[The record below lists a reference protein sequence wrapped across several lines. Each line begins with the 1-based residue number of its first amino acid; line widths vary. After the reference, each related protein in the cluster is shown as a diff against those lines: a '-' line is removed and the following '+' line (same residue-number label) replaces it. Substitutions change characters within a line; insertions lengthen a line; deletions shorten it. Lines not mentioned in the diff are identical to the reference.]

1 MARGSSIHF
10 EKTKP
15 TSVAETTRTFKKEQT
30 YLLPKNFR
38 KENEFWIANNIEDL
52 ENADREI
59 FNELIK
65 NAKGKGKRPTFENS
79 TYEAVVNLESH
90 HTMED
95 LKKLA
100 QKIEEDFGFSCSRI
114 SIHRDE
120 GHLKKNEKGV
130 EYPLYNFHAHLNFIT
145 IDENGKQCWQPRGM
159 HPKKWLEKLSKLQDD
174 TAKILNMR
182 RGISGG
188 KRLNHKE
195 FRQVKKLQDS
205 VREELK
211 AENTIENARKKFLG
225 FLSVVDEERL
235 ETEITK
241 VEKATYL
248 KAQNAE
254 RERIKKLNEENFK
267 WQKNKKEELEKLE
280 EARAEENENKK
291 KELEE
296 KIIAAEEEKKYLS
309 LAIKATLERE
319 EEARKILNATDA
331 KSLLQEKE
339 SLQRKNKDLEEANEE
354 LEKKLKEANEELE
367 NNEDEIKSLKS
378 NLSLAKDTAEILT
391 KTNERLET
399 ENKTLKEE
407 LERARN
413 FIKFLFDGL
422 KQNWETAVKNVMRFS
437 FNKIPDDDKINKI
450 KQEIEKPNYNQNC
463 NDYSSN
469 ENRTLRMR

>member
-38 KENEFWIANNIEDL
+38 KENEFWVARNMNL

-59 FNELIK
+59 FDDLIK

-211 AENTIENARKKFLG
+211 ADNTIENARKKFLG

-339 SLQRKNKDLEEANEE
+339 SLQIKNKDLEEKNKK

-367 NNEDEIKSLKS
+367 KNEDEIRSLKS
-378 NLSLAKDTAEILT
+378 NLFLAKDTAELLT
-391 KTNERLET
+391 ETNERLQT

-407 LERARN
+407 LERAKN
-413 FIKFLFDGL
+413 FIKFLYDGL
-422 KQNWETAVKNVMRFS
+422 KQNWKTAVKNVMRFS
-437 FNKIPDDDKINKI
+437 FNKIPDDAKLDKI
-450 KQEIEKPNYNQNC
+450 KQEIEKPNYNQSY

>member
-38 KENEFWIANNIEDL
+38 KENEFWVARNMNL

-59 FNELIK
+59 FNDLIK

-195 FRQVKKLQDS
+195 FRQVKKLQDI

-225 FLSVVDEERL
+225 FISVVDEERL

-241 VEKATYL
+241 ANKATYL

-254 RERIKKLNEENFK
+254 KERIKKLNEETFK

-280 EARAEENENKK
+280 EAKK
-291 KELEE
+291 KEWEE
-296 KIIAAEEEKKYLS
+296 KIIAAEEEKEYYR
-309 LAIKATLERE
+309 LAIRTALERE
-319 EEARKILNATDA
+319 EQAEKILNTPDA
-331 KSLLQEKE
+331 KSLLQENE
-339 SLQRKNKDLEEANEE
+339 RLQTENKTLKEE
-354 LEKKLKEANEELE
+354 LERAREVQEKKLKEANEELE
-367 NNEDEIKSLKS
+367 KNEDEIRSLKR

-391 KTNERLET
+391 ETSERLET

-407 LERARN
+407 LERAKN
-413 FIKFLFDGL
+413 FIKFLFEGL
-422 KQNWETAVKNVMRFS
+422 KQNWKNAVNNVMRFS
-437 FNKIPDDDKINKI
+437 SNKIPDDAKLDKI
-450 KQEIEKPNYNQNC
+450 KQEIEKPNYNQNY
-463 NDYSSN
+463 NDYLSN

>member
-38 KENEFWIANNIEDL
+38 KENEFWVARNMNL

-59 FNELIK
+59 FDDLIK

-100 QKIEEDFGFSCSRI
+100 QKIEEDFGFFCSRI

-211 AENTIENARKKFLG
+211 ADNTIENARKKFLG
-225 FLSVVDEERL
+225 FLSVVDEEIL

-241 VEKATYL
+241 VTKATYL

-254 RERIKKLNEENFK
+254 RERIEKLNEENFK
-267 WQKNKKEELEKLE
+267 WQKNKKEELKKLE

-309 LAIKATLERE
+309 LVIKATLERE

-339 SLQRKNKDLEEANEE
+339 SLQTENKDLEEKNKK

-367 NNEDEIKSLKS
+367 KNEDEIRSLKS
-378 NLSLAKDTAEILT
+378 NLFLAKDTAEILT
-391 KTNERLET
+391 KTNERLQT

-407 LERARN
+407 LERAKN
-413 FIKFLFDGL
+413 FIKFLYDGL
-422 KQNWETAVKNVMRFS
+422 KQNWKTAVKNVMRFS
-437 FNKIPDDDKINKI
+437 FNKIPDDAKLDKI
-450 KQEIEKPNYNQNC
+450 KQEIEKPNCNQSY